1 VYHRGMENVTYLTGA
16 QFPYGGKASYI
27 TVYFITREYG
37 GPEEG
42 GWYYDNHSKRMSFY
56 VGDMPHDKAT
66 ELLNSLYAW
75 EGFMLEGNRPLSS
88 VLSTGEYR
96 VMLEEE
102 EGEFETKER
111 PRYS

>member
-1 VYHRGMENVTYLTGA
+1 MENNLYLTGA
-16 QFPYGGKASYI
+16 QFPSGSKANYI

-56 VGDMPHDKAT
+56 VGDMTRDKANA
-66 ELLNSLYAW
+66 LLKALYEW
-75 EGFMLEGNRPLSS
+75 EDFMLEGNRPLSS

-96 VMLEEE
+96 IMMEED
-102 EGEFETKER
+102 EGEFETKGS
-111 PRYS
+111 PRYE